1 MHRTGRISAFAM
13 FPCLNAAST
22 VLRRLLAMAQGN
34 LTLEICM
41 DRKCQILMLD
51 FGFIVRHCSGGYMQ
65 SERKKVICKIES
77 HLNSKIYPS

>member
-1 MHRTGRISAFAM
+1 MHIAQNWKNIRFCNVS
-13 FPCLNAAST
+13 
-22 VLRRLLAMAQGN
+22 LLECSQHSFKKMTQGN
-34 LTLEICM
+34 LILEICM